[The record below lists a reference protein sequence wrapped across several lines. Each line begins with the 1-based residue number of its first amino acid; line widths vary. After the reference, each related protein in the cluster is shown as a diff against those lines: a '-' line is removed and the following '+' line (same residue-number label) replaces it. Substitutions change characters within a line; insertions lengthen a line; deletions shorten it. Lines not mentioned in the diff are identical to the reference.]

1 MLARLRQAWELYK
14 QHVQVITAALFF
26 LACIRVWEANQWTQ
40 LAESDLLHNLPHS
53 AHPANHTSD
62 SPSLGERHP
71 DSLQAWS
78 CKHSGI
84 WFHGQE
90 HRWPELE
97 ELADAYCQL
106 ELSPEPEA
114 ADAASPQSS
123 TLHDTNIQTK
133 LRMPDLI
140 GRLQARLTTAAVDL
154 SEAQQIEGLLSDHE
168 PAADSTAETAG
179 VENTT
184 APRAARPGL
193 IQSVIQKFQGDILFN
208 SSLASFPQYRDAHPK
223 KAVIGLTGIMSY
235 PRLTA
240 FVLWLTGH
248 QFRMANVKQAILDN
262 AETASWWACMG
273 LQALRCP
280 FCGMVLMVFMPGM
293 QTALYTAAFMT
304 QQPHL
309 ALWVGVIA
317 LLKVA
322 SESYALQMLFT
333 SPIPA
338 SDKLSSVI
346 CSHVLLPAVN
356 LTMGLLYVCVQ
367 PFLPASWGYAL
378 YLLYITVM
386 PLFTVWANVAVWGPN
401 PAPVV
406 HPAADHA
413 AAERGDRRAEP
424 DMVAVARAAIERN
437 RMLLLDLHE
446 GPNPR
451 AAAAG
456 AAADPNTAHHRH
468 RDSHRGKEVHW
479 PPPLHVPDHLED
491 SPQLPDSF
499 KCPITFGIMKEPATT
514 RNGLTYDRPAIMK
527 WIEQHRRD
535 PTTSL
540 KLKAHHLSPN
550 LSLRSVIQN
559 WVDMHAS
566 QS

>member
-1 MLARLRQAWELYK
+1 
-14 QHVQVITAALFF
+14 
-26 LACIRVWEANQWTQ
+26 
-40 LAESDLLHNLPHS
+40 
-53 AHPANHTSD
+53 
-62 SPSLGERHP
+62 
-71 DSLQAWS
+71 
-78 CKHSGI
+78 
-84 WFHGQE
+84 
-90 HRWPELE
+90 
-97 ELADAYCQL
+97 
-106 ELSPEPEA
+106 
-114 ADAASPQSS
+114 
-123 TLHDTNIQTK
+123 
-133 LRMPDLI
+133 
-140 GRLQARLTTAAVDL
+140 
-154 SEAQQIEGLLSDHE
+154 
-168 PAADSTAETAG
+168 
-179 VENTT
+179 
-184 APRAARPGL
+184 
-193 IQSVIQKFQGDILFN
+193 
-208 SSLASFPQYRDAHPK
+208 
-223 KAVIGLTGIMSY
+223 AVIGLVGVMSY

-240 FVLWLTGH
+240 FVLWLSGH
-248 QFRMANVKQAILDN
+248 DFRMANVKQAILDN
-262 AETASWWACMG
+262 AETASWWACLG

-280 FCGMVLMVFMPGM
+280 FCGIVVMIFMPGM

-338 SDKLSSVI
+338 SDKLSSII

-378 YLLYITVM
+378 YLLYITVT

-401 PAPVV
+401 PVPVV
-406 HPAADHA
+406 RP
-413 AAERGDRRAEP
+413 
-424 DMVAVARAAIERN
+424 
-437 RMLLLDLHE
+437 
-446 GPNPR
+446 
-451 AAAAG
+451 G

-468 RDSHRGKEVHW
+468 RDNHRGKEVHW

-491 SPQLPDSF
+491 SPELPDSF

-514 RNGLTYDRPAIMK
+514 RNGLTYDRPAILK

-559 WVDMHAS
+559 WVDMHS
-566 QS
+566 SKS